1 MNRWALL
8 TLPLAALA
16 CTETVES
23 SDIRT
28 SGVYPEFRVVADGSG
43 TSEASA
49 RLKVGGNDSNTFL
62 DLQAGDRIEVS
73 ANGETRVL
81 NSESDHRYSA
91 RFPFD
96 AAGTQFSFAF
106 IRSDQ
111 DESAPQSVVSL
122 PEPFALEMAT
132 TEASRASGAVAFSW
146 DPPGSGN
153 IRWGVDGDCVW
164 TEEGETPGDGDHSLG
179 AEDVHAPASDE
190 AESCTVQLTAQRGY
204 SGSLDP
210 AFTEGGENVAYQ
222 VRAHSFTSTP

>member
-1 MNRWALL
+1 MRGTAERSWRLQLLLELWVRAGDVPTRKGHSMNRWALL

-91 RFPFD
+91 R
-96 AAGTQFSFAF
+96 
-106 IRSDQ
+106 
-111 DESAPQSVVSL
+111 
-122 PEPFALEMAT
+122 
-132 TEASRASGAVAFSW
+132 
-146 DPPGSGN
+146 
-153 IRWGVDGDCVW
+153 
-164 TEEGETPGDGDHSLG
+164 
-179 AEDVHAPASDE
+179 
-190 AESCTVQLTAQRGY
+190 
-204 SGSLDP
+204 
-210 AFTEGGENVAYQ
+210 
-222 VRAHSFTSTP
+222 